1 MYNDKLKGKKL
12 CLSDKQ
18 HILWKHH
25 TSLKDTNEKVICSQ
39 DQYNKMNDKQRS
51 DINFVQNPAK
61 LNEVH
66 VKPNSWFYVGFA
78 KAKAINTIII
88 YSDLL
93 RKFKIIDSQLAPLKQ
108 KYKDFALTWFW
119 EFKTKNAY
127 DA

>member
-1 MYNDKLKGKKL
+1 MNMFIWKDKKFYGSNVDGLAEMYNDELKGKKL

-18 HILWKHH
+18 DILWKHH

-66 VKPNSWFYVGFA
+66 VKASSGFYVGFA
-78 KAKAINTIII
+78 KAKATNSIII
-88 YSDLL
+88 YSNLL
-93 RKFKIIDSQLAPLKQ
+93 RKFKIIDS
-108 KYKDFALTWFW
+108 
-119 EFKTKNAY
+119 
-127 DA
+127 